1 MTPSG
6 AADEVVC
13 DGACEEADACEVA
26 AASGVNASRGEAA
39 NMTMHTAM
47 ATGAKRCRTNL
58 KLVVP
63 IDVMS
68 MMIESRAI
76 VTTRPTE
83 LEGMDEPDASQADMD
98 ASFKFI
104 RRVNRL
110 AGGFWA
116 FKRAIHVALQA
127 RGHSTEPLEILDVGT
142 GCADLPIAIVAWALR
157 HNIPIRVT
165 AIDPHAGSIAAAH
178 ECLSQF
184 GPNANFIQLEQCGLD
199 DVAQHWRKRKWDV
212 VHAAMMLHHFP
223 DDMVPAALASM
234 ARASCGLVVWND
246 LWRTPMSA
254 AIVHALTL
262 FSSEFVRHDARL
274 SVAKGFSKCEILR
287 HVSRAGLRTD
297 TLSMNPFTARFLLI
311 ATPVE

>member
-1 MTPSG
+1 MPPSD
-6 AADEVVC
+6 AAGEVVC
-13 DGACEEADACEVA
+13 DGACEETGACKVA
-26 AASGVNASRGEAA
+26 AASGINPSRGAAA
-39 NMTMHTAM
+39 NMTMHTDM

-76 VTTRPTE
+76 VMTRPTE

-116 FKRAIHVALQA
+116 FKRAIRVALQA
-127 RGHSTEPLEILDVGT
+127 RGHGTEPLEILDVGT

-157 HNIPIRVT
+157 HDIPIRVT
-165 AIDPHAGSIAAAH
+165 AIDPHAGSIAAAQ
-178 ECLSQF
+178 ECLSEF

-199 DVAQHWRKRKWDV
+199 DVAQKWRKRKWDV

-274 SVAKGFSKCEILR
+274 SVAKGFSKREILR
-287 HVSRAGLRTD
+287 HVSRAGLRTN
-297 TLSMNPFTARFLLI
+297 TLSMNPFTARFLLL
-311 ATPVE
+311 ATPVD